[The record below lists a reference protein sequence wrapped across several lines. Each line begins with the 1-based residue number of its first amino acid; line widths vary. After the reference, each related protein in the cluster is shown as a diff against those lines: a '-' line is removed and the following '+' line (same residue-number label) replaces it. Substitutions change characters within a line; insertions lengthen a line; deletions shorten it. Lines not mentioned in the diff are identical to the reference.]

1 MSEPAPTPDQRIA
14 HLVELLQNMDRT
26 QQETDEDGGREV
38 AWYYYRDRIEDALG
52 VERGTLDT
60 GEQLSLDD
68 VFASV
73 RSRVEAEG
81 GSWPLKAPP
90 GLGPVSGEE
99 TST

>member
-1 MSEPAPTPDQRIA
+1 MSEPEQQIA
-14 HLVELLQNMDRT
+14 RLVELLQDMDRT

-38 AWYYYRDRIEDALG
+38 AWYYYRDQVEDALG

-68 VFASV
+68 VFDSV

-90 GLGPVSGEE
+90 GLGPVRPDEE
-99 TST
+99 TTP